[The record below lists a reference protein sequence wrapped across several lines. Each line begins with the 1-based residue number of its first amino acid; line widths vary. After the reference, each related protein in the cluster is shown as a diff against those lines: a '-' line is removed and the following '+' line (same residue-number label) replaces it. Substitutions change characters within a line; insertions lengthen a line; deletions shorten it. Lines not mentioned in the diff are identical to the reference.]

1 MASKSQITFNKKEKE
16 KKRAK
21 KKELKMMKKESR
33 KEGKKN
39 GLEIDWSLAPNN
51 KTLTQEEKVIKEAN
65 KTNYINL

>member
-1 MASKSQITFNKKEKE
+1 M
-16 KKRAK
+16 
-21 KKELKMMKKESR
+21 KMMKKESR